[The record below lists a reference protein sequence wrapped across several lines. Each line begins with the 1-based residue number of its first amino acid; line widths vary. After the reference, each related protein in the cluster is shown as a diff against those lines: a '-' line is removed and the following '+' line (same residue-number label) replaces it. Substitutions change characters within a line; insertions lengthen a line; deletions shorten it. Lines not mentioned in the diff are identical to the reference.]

1 MKQYIK
7 ASMTEQE
14 IKEFVSK
21 EFLKNIEDY
30 AVQTVL
36 RRVLYYKGNNI
47 DWQDF
52 YQQILEQMPEYSK
65 QGSNQSINSSVSFA
79 NVTDEQKEYVYR
91 CVAESPAPPDVDAPE
106 EEWSVFWRDNKEYFD
121 WAFIDAVEDGIF
133 EDDEE
138 DLFTRLWE
146 KASTDMAAPYA

>member
-65 QGSNQSINSSVSFA
+65 RGSNQSINSSVSLA

-106 EEWSVFWRDNKEYFD
+106 EEWSVFWKDNKEYFD
-121 WAFIDAVEDGIF
+121 WAFVDAVEDGIF
-133 EDDEE
+133 EEDEE